1 MVYISEKVVFHPL
14 CCWNQVTYDFALM
27 NNLKTA
33 RRSRMGNDL
42 LRALM
47 IICELGKEWL
57 DPTKIPVEEIAEEW
71 RTQSKRGRYEAA
83 MWRAAGLEEP
93 TAAKAGRGERGG
105 EVAEAEV
112 DNATAGGFF
121 GRYGREPT
129 GPRPTVIPQASP
141 AAASPGVVSP

>member
-1 MVYISEKVVFHPL
+1 M
-14 CCWNQVTYDFALM
+14 
-27 NNLKTA
+27 
-33 RRSRMGNDL
+33 
-42 LRALM
+42 
-47 IICELGKEWL
+47 
-57 DPTKIPVEEIAEEW
+57 W
-71 RTQSKRGRYEAA
+71 RT
-83 MWRAAGLEEP
+83 AGLEEP

-129 GPRPTVIPQASP
+129 GPCPTVIPQASP